1 MQITTNIFIPSSLS
15 TAVSTISLVRA
26 VSNMRDDESID
37 DTAPELLRGGD
48 VNANNTNDFNS
59 KKDHDGKADLILFI
73 DMNSAVVRR
82 I

>member
-1 MQITTNIFIPSSLS
+1 
-15 TAVSTISLVRA
+15 
-26 VSNMRDDESID
+26 MRDDESID